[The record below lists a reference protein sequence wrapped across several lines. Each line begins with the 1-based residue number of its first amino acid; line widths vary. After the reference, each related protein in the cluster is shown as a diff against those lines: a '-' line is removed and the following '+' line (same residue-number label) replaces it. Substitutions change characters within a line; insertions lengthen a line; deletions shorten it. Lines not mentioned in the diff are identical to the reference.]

1 MPTALRKWHSLIR
14 MIPYA
19 MIIEF
24 LFQVRTFNR
33 FVMLTGQRLAAV
45 RGALLQTFRLIQPY
59 GMYTVHP
66 KKKHGT
72 CGNETYL
79 NTARVNTCE
88 YIPLGM
94 SFQESDNPGCQ
105 FPLGSLEIFLCSFA
119 WIHVLHKGHLVL
131 IL

>member
-66 KKKHGT
+66 LNVTRNLWESNLFKHGKSK
-72 CGNETYL
+72 Y
-79 NTARVNTCE
+79 
-88 YIPLGM
+88 M
-94 SFQESDNPGCQ
+94 
-105 FPLGSLEIFLCSFA
+105 
-119 WIHVLHKGHLVL
+119 
-131 IL
+131 